1 MSFSEGAIITN
12 VEKEGRWWKG
22 DLGWQKQKLFPANKI
37 DATSAQ
43 PEVDNPTLPEL
54 NSKEG
59 YTCAAQSALC
69 LVYLPNGCTE
79 NISVGTGDLE
89 VHSKLQS
96 NEITLTSVVRILPHG
111 VTFSSSKPAIIEL
124 MKTIEPTNQ
133 NPNLKLVPLFSYSD
147 SQEWKEIASH
157 GCEMLKDRL
166 VFKTTHFSYFV
177 VIGRF
182 PLPSARVTIEP
193 GMNQPAEVKIPEL
206 PGFKVEIPPTSI
218 RSTTEITATIHYDD
232 SKLYNGHISNHSL
245 ATTCVAL
252 EPHNTHFVER
262 IPITIPIPSYSKIT
276 KEYPGIRLE
285 LWHAN
290 GTSEEDAH
298 IKWELKEDSNITIHC
313 DGEGNGLATAFVTHF
328 SWLTY
333 LWNTLVH
340 YPLNFFVRSV
350 RGRCQV
356 FMSQETKRGPFITF
370 GIAVL
375 LYPFQ
380 DPYPTL
386 QNYTYDLYDS
396 KVPVELTEHEVEC
409 QIVLDDS
416 LLLYRQ
422 NCHSQQCYERHC
434 RFSKDFYA
442 RADFSMKV
450 DAGSE
455 SELPAGIL
463 AELFIKQG
471 SDVESY
477 NFTLIKVTVLICELV
492 NTML

>member
-1 MSFSEGAIITN
+1 
-12 VEKEGRWWKG
+12 
-22 DLGWQKQKLFPANKI
+22 
-37 DATSAQ
+37 
-43 PEVDNPTLPEL
+43 
-54 NSKEG
+54 
-59 YTCAAQSALC
+59 
-69 LVYLPNGCTE
+69 
-79 NISVGTGDLE
+79 
-89 VHSKLQS
+89 
-96 NEITLTSVVRILPHG
+96 
-111 VTFSSSKPAIIEL
+111 

-147 SQEWKEIASH
+147 SQEWKELASH
-157 GCEMLKDRL
+157 GCEMLKDRV

-177 VIGRF
+177 VIARF

-193 GMNQPAEVKIPEL
+193 GMNQPAEIKIPEL

-232 SKLYNGHISNHSL
+232 YKLYNGHISNHSL

-252 EPHNTHFVER
+252 EPHNTHFVEQ
-262 IPITIPIPSYSKIT
+262 IPITIPIPNYSEII

-290 GTSEEDAH
+290 STGEEDVH
-298 IKWELKEDSNITIHC
+298 IKWELMEDSNITIHQ
-313 DGEGNGLATAFVTHF
+313 DNEGNWLATAFVTHF
-328 SWLTY
+328 SRLAY
-333 LWNTLVH
+333 LWNKLVDCC
-340 YPLNFFVRSV
+340 LNFFVQRV

-356 FMSQETKRGPFITF
+356 FMSRETKRGSLITF

-375 LYPFQ
+375 LYPFK
-380 DPYPTL
+380 DPYQTL
-386 QNYTYDLYDS
+386 PNYAYDLFDS
-396 KVPVELTEHEVEC
+396 KVPVELTAREVEC
-409 QIVLDDS
+409 RIVLDNT
-416 LLLYRQ
+416 LLPYSQ
-422 NCHSQQCYERHC
+422 NCHTQQCYERPC

-450 DAGSE
+450 DAGTE

-471 SDVESY
+471 SESY

-492 NTML
+492 NTMLCTTAYTTAIYGRCWILIRSCFSNILQSRS